1 MALPILGIL
10 IMASPIPASQRPL
23 RPLLARL
30 ARLTATDAG
39 REAPAHASGCAK
51 RRFAF
56 SPKEDTRKPPRVK
69 SASPPA

>member
-1 MALPILGIL
+1 MAFPFLGIL
-10 IMASPIPASQRPL
+10 IMSSPILARQRPL
-23 RPLLARL
+23 RPL

-51 RRFAF
+51 RRFAC
-56 SPKEDTRKPPRVK
+56 SPREDTRKPPPVK